1 MNDDIDAEGEPLPSI
16 AGDAGD
22 DHQNFDDIANGGVTG
37 DVGAPGNQATLN
49 ATLDFIPTEYEGA
62 PDKVAKINIAY
73 AKTAKVVDMKQL
85 KSCCWRLIVERIG
98 ETQMA
103 APGSSSSGNKLNG
116 DGQTSFSEIYKELP
130 YVLSKSMSENI
141 SKSLAFYSVLHLT
154 NERSLR
160 LVRQDDLEDFKILP
174 PV

>member
-1 MNDDIDAEGEPLPSI
+1 M
-16 AGDAGD
+16 
-22 DHQNFDDIANGGVTG
+22 T
-37 DVGAPGNQATLN
+37 
-49 ATLDFIPTEYEGA
+49 
-62 PDKVAKINIAY
+62 KINIAY

-98 ETQMA
+98 ENQME
-103 APGSSSSGNKLNG
+103 APGSSSSKPTG
-116 DGQTSFSEIYKELP
+116 DGKTSFSEIFRELP
-130 YVLSKSMSENI
+130 HVLSKSMSENI

-160 LVRQDDLEDFKILP
+160 LVRQDDLEDFLILP